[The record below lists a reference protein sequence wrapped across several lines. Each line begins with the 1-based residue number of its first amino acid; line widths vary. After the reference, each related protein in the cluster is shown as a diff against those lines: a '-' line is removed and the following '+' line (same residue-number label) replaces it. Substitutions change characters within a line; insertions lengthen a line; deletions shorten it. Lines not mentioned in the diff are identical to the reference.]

1 MIIKNKAI
9 LIVVILGVFSM
20 LAGCASKQAPDEFMV
35 LRNPQLVLPPDFYL
49 TPGGRDSDLDEVIDP
64 QVIAKRALFGEN

>member
-1 MIIKNKAI
+1 MILKNKAI
-9 LIVVILGVFSM
+9 LIAVCVGVLSM
-20 LAGCASKQAPDEFMV
+20 VAGCSSKQAPDEFMV
-35 LRNPQLVLPPDFYL
+35 LRNAPLILPPDYYL